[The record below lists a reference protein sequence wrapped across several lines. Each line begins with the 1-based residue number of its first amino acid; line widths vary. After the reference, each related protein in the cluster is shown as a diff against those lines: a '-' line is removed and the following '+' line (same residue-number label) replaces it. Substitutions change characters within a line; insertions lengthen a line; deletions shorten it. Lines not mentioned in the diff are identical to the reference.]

1 MLKDKKIGFIGVGNM
16 GSAFLSGLISM
27 GIPKENIYA
36 SDKHK
41 GDILK
46 EEYDIDVFNNNFDL
60 AEHSEIIIIAVKPV
74 DIFDCLSDI
83 KEAVDDKKLIISMAA
98 GIKTTDIAGFLRQDA
113 KIARI
118 MPNIAALVRESVT
131 AIYCNDYITK
141 EEEEIVIAITS
152 LIGRTVVLETEE
164 LMDAITGLSGS
175 GPAYAFEIIEAMADG
190 GVKMGLKRKDAI
202 KLSAQVLKGAAE
214 LVLKLKMHPAE
225 LKDLVTSPGGSTI
238 YGLNVMERA
247 GLRGILMDTIE
258 AATNRSKELGK
269 SKNQY

>member
-27 GIPKENIYA
+27 GIPKENIFA
-36 SDKHK
+36 ADKHK
-41 GDILK
+41 GDIIR
-46 EEYDIDVFNNNFDL
+46 EEYDISVFNNFEL
-60 AEHSEIIIIAVKPV
+60 ASRSEIIIIAVKPA

-83 KEAVDDKKLIISMAA
+83 KEAVDDKKLIISIAA
-98 GIKTTDIAGFLRQDA
+98 GIKTQDIAGFLKQNA
-113 KIARI
+113 KIART
-118 MPNIAALVRESVT
+118 MPNIAALVRESIT
-131 AIYCNDYITK
+131 AIYCNEYITK
-141 EEEEIVIAITS
+141 EEEEIVIAIMS
-152 LIGRTVVLETEE
+152 LIGKTVVLETED

-175 GPAYAFEIIEAMADG
+175 GPAYAFEIIEAMSDA

-214 LVLKLKMHPAE
+214 LVLKLKIHPAE

-258 AATNRSKELGK
+258 AATKRSKELGQ
-269 SKNQY
+269 SKTQY